1 MTSNQLEVIPDNS
14 QVVSRTADALLDF
27 LGNVPIS
34 TKIKGN
40 NPEQEAHGAAKAAAV
55 KASLAAGTLALP
67 PGPLGWLTIL
77 PEMIAIWKIQAQL
90 VADIAAIYGKTA
102 ILSQEQMIYCL
113 FRHSAAQAVRDLV
126 VRVGERVLVK
136 PLSLQG
142 FQKIAQKIG
151 IKVTER
157 TIGKGVSRW
166 LPIIGAVGV
175 AGYAY
180 YDTTQVAKTAIDFFS
195 SNFSIELDVDEP
207 ADSATA
213 EENLK

>member
-1 MTSNQLEVIPDNS
+1 
-14 QVVSRTADALLDF
+14 
-27 LGNVPIS
+27 
-34 TKIKGN
+34 
-40 NPEQEAHGAAKAAAV
+40 
-55 KASLAAGTLALP
+55 
-67 PGPLGWLTIL
+67 
-77 PEMIAIWKIQAQL
+77 
-90 VADIAAIYGKTA
+90 VADIAAIYGKTTN
-102 ILSQEQMIYCL
+102 LSQEQMIFCL

-136 PLSLQG
+136 PLSVKG

-180 YDTTQVAKTAIDFFS
+180 FDTTQVAKTAIDFFS
-195 SNFSIELDVDEP
+195 SNFSIDSDDDEP
-207 ADSATA
+207 ADSAMA
-213 EENLK
+213 EENIK